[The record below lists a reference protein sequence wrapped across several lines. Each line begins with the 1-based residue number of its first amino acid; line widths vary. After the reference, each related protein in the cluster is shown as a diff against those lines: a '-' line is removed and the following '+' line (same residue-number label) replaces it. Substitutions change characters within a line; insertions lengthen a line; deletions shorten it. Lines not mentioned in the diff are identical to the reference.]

1 MEETLFTH
9 IVTDIKNIN
18 AKHKDNKLN
27 TTLQNFMYTML
38 RDSNAVAAKQS
49 LGVMVELYHRNVWN
63 DAKTVNVI
71 ATACFSKVTK
81 EEGPKVKD
89 LMLRHTVT
97 HKTRKRQKK
106 LDKALKALKKHKKK
120 KKAEPFNFS
129 ALHLLHDPQDFA
141 EKLFKQLESSTERFE
156 VRLMTMDLIS
166 RLIGLHQL
174 ILFNFY
180 PFLQR
185 FMQPHQREVTR
196 ILLCAAQASHT
207 QIPPDILQQML
218 MTVANNFITERNS
231 NEVMTV
237 GLNAVREICAR
248 APLGMSEDLLRDLAQ
263 YKNYRNKNVLMAA
276 RSLIQLY
283 RQVNPALL
291 HKKDRG
297 KPTEASAEAKALQY
311 GEVDAKD
318 YVPGAEVLPEEQ
330 PEPEGE
336 GRVFCCQNQDTCQ
349 LAKGFLLLM
358 GEPLAAGI
366 DEETV
371 SDDGWEEASCSDED
385 DDDSEG
391 WVDVQ
396 HSSDE
401 EQGEDTTAEGEK
413 LTPEMAKRKAAAISQ
428 SRILTQEDLK
438 LIRAK
443 QISKEM
449 EKAAPKGKGK
459 KRKLIQIEDRD
470 TGAELP
476 SLSDIERIHKKPK
489 SDKDTRLATVQAGR
503 EGREKFS
510 SKKHKKNQRS
520 STTNKEKKKNKAFM
534 MMKQKKQVRGKGKR
548 SFRDKQDQS
557 NPAVIVEPIERPAVE
572 IKEEVEF
579 VYIDSVVEHEEEVVS
594 DTVEVSDKKDAE
606 ASVSQEKGRAM
617 MAAQAL
623 VEMDSPTTAEA
634 KPITKMEPPSPTD
647 SGVSDMET
655 NSHEENKARLHAMGV
670 PFIPPCAA
678 GPPQVAMRPDVC
690 VEVPPV
696 MQSVQVQTMPTQLAT
711 AAIPVT
717 PPKAKKVKKRK
728 EEEQGFHDD
737 ETEEAGQGERE
748 EILQRQTDCTK
759 RFTSQEEEASLI
771 QELGNLSCIGRTQCH
786 IILCFNENQTTW
798 YHIPYCIMEHQN
810 GTE

>member
-1 MEETLFTH
+1 MSERNRNQLPNNLPQLQNLIKRDPESYREEFLQQYRHYQSNVEIFRLKPQQFSKSLDDLVMFLAQVAHAYPEDLADFPQELKDLLKQHCTVLDPSLRMTFCRALILLRNKSLISPTSLLELFFELFRCQDKLLRKTLFTH

-27 TTLQNFMYTML
+27 T
-38 RDSNAVAAKQS
+38 
-49 LGVMVELYHRNVWN
+49 GVMVELYHRNVWN

-81 EEGPKVKD
+81 IMVAALKFFLGKDEEEENGSDSESEEEEPKVKD
-89 LMLRHTVT
+89 LMLRHTVA

-174 ILFNFY
+174 VLFNFY

-283 RQVNPALL
+283 RQVNPELL

-297 KPTEASAEAKALQY
+297 KPTEASAEAKALRY

-318 YVPGAEVLPEEQ
+318 YVPGAEVLSEEQ
-330 PEPEGE
+330 PQQEGE
-336 GRVFCCQNQDTCQ
+336 D
-349 LAKGFLLLM
+349 
-358 GEPLAAGI
+358 
-366 DEETV
+366 DE
-371 SDDGWEEASCSDED
+371 WEEASCSEDD

-401 EQGEDTTAEGEK
+401 EQGEDTTKEGEK

-449 EKAAPKGKGK
+449 EKAAPKGK
-459 KRKLIQIEDRD
+459 KRKHVHIEDKE
-470 TGAELP
+470 TSSELP
-476 SLSDIERIHKKPK
+476 TLSDIERIHKKPK
-489 SDKDTRLATVQAGR
+489 TNKETRLATVQAGR
-503 EGREKFS
+503 EGREKFG
-510 SKKHKKNQRS
+510 SKKKKNQRS
-520 STTNKEKKKNKAFM
+520 STTNKEKQKNKAFM

-548 SFRDKQDQS
+548 SFRDKQI
-557 NPAVIVEPIERPAVE
+557 ALR
-572 IKEEVEF
+572 
-579 VYIDSVVEHEEEVVS
+579 DS
-594 DTVEVSDKKDAE
+594 
-606 ASVSQEKGRAM
+606 
-617 MAAQAL
+617 L
-623 VEMDSPTTAEA
+623 
-634 KPITKMEPPSPTD
+634 
-647 SGVSDMET
+647 
-655 NSHEENKARLHAMGV
+655 L
-670 PFIPPCAA
+670 
-678 GPPQVAMRPDVC
+678 
-690 VEVPPV
+690 
-696 MQSVQVQTMPTQLAT
+696 
-711 AAIPVT
+711 
-717 PPKAKKVKKRK
+717 KRK
-728 EEEQGFHDD
+728 KQ
-737 ETEEAGQGERE
+737 A
-748 EILQRQTDCTK
+748 
-759 RFTSQEEEASLI
+759 
-771 QELGNLSCIGRTQCH
+771 
-786 IILCFNENQTTW
+786 
-798 YHIPYCIMEHQN
+798 
-810 GTE
+810 

>member
-1 MEETLFTH
+1 MSERNRNQLPNNLPQLQNLIKRDAESYREEFLQQYRHYQSNVEIFRLKPQQFSKSLDDLVMFLAQVAHAYPEDLADFPQELKDLLKQHCTVLDPSLRMTFCRALILLRNKSLISPTSLLELFFELFRCQDKLLRKTLFTH

-38 RDSNAVAAKQS
+38 RDSSAIAAKQS

-81 EEGPKVKD
+81 IMVAALKFFLGKDEDEEDGSDSESEEEGPTVKD
-89 LMLRHTVT
+89 LMLRHTVA

-218 MTVANNFITERNS
+218 MTIANNFITERNS

-237 GLNAVREICAR
+237 GLNAVREICTR

-297 KPTEASAEAKALQY
+297 KPTEASAEVKALQY

-330 PEPEGE
+330 PQQE
-336 GRVFCCQNQDTCQ
+336 
-349 LAKGFLLLM
+349 
-358 GEPLAAGI
+358 
-366 DEETV
+366 DEE
-371 SDDGWEEASCSDED
+371 WEDASCSDD

-401 EQGEDTTAEGEK
+401 EQEEDTTEEGEK

-459 KRKLIQIEDRD
+459 KRKHVHIEDRD
-470 TGAELP
+470 TSSELP
-476 SLSDIERIHKKPK
+476 SLSDIERIHKKPRT
-489 SDKDTRLATVQAGR
+489 DKESRLATVQAGR
-503 EGREKFS
+503 EGREKFG
-510 SKKHKKNQRS
+510 SKKQRKKNQRS
-520 STTNKEKKKNKAFM
+520 GTTNKEKQKNKAFM
-534 MMKQKKQVRGKGKR
+534 MMKQKRQVRGKGKR
-548 SFRDKQDQS
+548 SFRDKQ
-557 NPAVIVEPIERPAVE
+557 I
-572 IKEEVEF
+572 
-579 VYIDSVVEHEEEVVS
+579 
-594 DTVEVSDKKDAE
+594 
-606 ASVSQEKGRAM
+606 
-617 MAAQAL
+617 AL
-623 VEMDSPTTAEA
+623 RD
-634 KPITKMEPPSPTD
+634 
-647 SGVSDMET
+647 
-655 NSHEENKARLHAMGV
+655 
-670 PFIPPCAA
+670 
-678 GPPQVAMRPDVC
+678 
-690 VEVPPV
+690 
-696 MQSVQVQTMPTQLAT
+696 
-711 AAIPVT
+711 
-717 PPKAKKVKKRK
+717 
-728 EEEQGFHDD
+728 
-737 ETEEAGQGERE
+737 
-748 EILQRQTDCTK
+748 
-759 RFTSQEEEASLI
+759 FTSQEEEAILI
-771 QELGNLSCIGRTQCH
+771 QETLWKLKFLLCH
-786 IILCFNENQTTW
+786 ELK
-798 YHIPYCIMEHQN
+798 
-810 GTE
+810 